1 MSDCGQLFR
10 KVSLDFLWEVMQ
22 RQPRDISCGVS
33 IEIYKTD
40 GTFFSVSYSALLQFF
55 QNIGCDTL
63 ECMYR
68 SIKWGH
74 IAK

>member
-40 GTFFSVSYSALLQFF
+40 GTTAEH
-55 QNIGCDTL
+55 GCL
-63 ECMYR
+63 NNREGFLHR
-68 SIKWGH
+68 SELPLSHTASRRKLH
-74 IAK
+74 IP